1 MKKVITLTEVDLSR
15 IIKKVLIVESQQTV
29 NKIISLN
36 KKYPGQRTAEW
47 CSYAVLSESSENY
60 NKPNCYIKNCLGS
73 TDNFCK
79 KATKCPSCYGSE
91 FLSAHVQILSC
102 MSSCFTTKKYNQ
114 LDCGI
119 YEGQIYC

>member
-15 IIKKVLIVESQQTV
+15 IIKKVLIVESQQEV
-29 NKIISLN
+29 SKILSLN

-47 CSYAVLSESSENY
+47 CSYAVLDGSG
-60 NKPNCYIKNCLGS
+60 KDRPQCYIKNCLGS

-79 KATKCPSCYGSE
+79 NVKNCPSCYGAE